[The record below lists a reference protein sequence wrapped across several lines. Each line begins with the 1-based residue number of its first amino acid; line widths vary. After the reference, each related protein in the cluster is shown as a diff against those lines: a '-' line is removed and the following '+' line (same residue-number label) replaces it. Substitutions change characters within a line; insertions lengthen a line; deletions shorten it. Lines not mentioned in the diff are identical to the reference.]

1 MLVMISKAEAG
12 LNLGLTIDARITRI
26 MEREMNIAESTY
38 NPDGMIA
45 IAMNPK
51 NGEILGMSSRPSF
64 DPADFQSVSPKCIT
78 EIYLYGVRMSLV
90 QHLRSLH

>member
-1 MLVMISKAEAG
+1 
-12 LNLGLTIDARITRI
+12 
-26 MEREMNIAESTY
+26 MNIAESTY

-64 DPADFQSVSPKCIT
+64 DPADFQSVS
-78 EIYLYGVRMSLV
+78 
-90 QHLRSLH
+90 RSV

>member
-1 MLVMISKAEAG
+1 MCVLQMRKDKGCLMLVMISKAEAG

-45 IAMNPK
+45 IAMNLK
-51 NGEILGMSSRPSF
+51 W
-64 DPADFQSVSPKCIT
+64 
-78 EIYLYGVRMSLV
+78 
-90 QHLRSLH
+90 

>member
-1 MLVMISKAEAG
+1 
-12 LNLGLTIDARITRI
+12 

-64 DPADFQSVSPKCIT
+64 DPADFQSVSPEVYNRNLPVWSRQDYKLT
-78 EIYLYGVRMSLV
+78 PQYSFLFP
-90 QHLRSLH
+90 